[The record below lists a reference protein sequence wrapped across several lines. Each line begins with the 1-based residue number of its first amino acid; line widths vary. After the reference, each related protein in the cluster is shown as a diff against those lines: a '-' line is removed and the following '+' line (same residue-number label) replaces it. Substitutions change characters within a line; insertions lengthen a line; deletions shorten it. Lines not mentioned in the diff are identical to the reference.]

1 VADKRFAARIS
12 RCMIRAPAADEGVV
26 GRRRASAWL
35 ARRRPCGF
43 PGLYGDLQDP
53 ARELQCPYVLH
64 RRGPELSQPSRVA
77 PWAALHIHVTGDA
90 QSNDR
95 PASCRANAVV
105 LETLHSGRNAR
116 TSRRSAPQP
125 PGTRSG
131 IREMP
136 RLPSAPPVCNTAY
149 CQDLTDARGRCPR
162 HARARLPSRNASAPR
177 GPGRLAAATS
187 ARCHPVQL
195 AVEVAVVTGQDDARP
210 GRWSAP
216 ASSRWSASAA
226 ISWR

>member
-35 ARRRPCGF
+35 ARRRPFGF
-43 PGLYGDLQDP
+43 PGLYGDPQDP

-64 RRGPELSQPSRVA
+64 RRGPELSRPSRVA

-125 PGTRSG
+125 SGTRSG
-131 IREMP
+131 IRDMP
-136 RLPSAPPVCNTAY
+136 GLPSAPPVCNTAY
-149 CQDLTDARGRCPR
+149 CQDLTDA
-162 HARARLPSRNASAPR
+162 
-177 GPGRLAAATS
+177 GPL
-187 ARCHPVQL
+187 C
-195 AVEVAVVTGQDDARP
+195 
-210 GRWSAP
+210 AP
-216 ASSRWSASAA
+216 ATPRLSRTVTRRSGCPAA
-226 ISWR
+226 PPARRPVTSTITVAGWPGGSNSGRAGAVIRCVSRYPLR